1 MTPKDIKEKYPALT
15 SLIERIENAED
26 KITVVIDGNS
36 GSGKSVLGGMLR
48 DAFDGN
54 LYHADDYFL
63 PRDRKTPDRLSEP
76 GGNID
81 YERMREELVLPLSA
95 GDKVICR
102 RYDCGKGTLGE
113 AIEMPDKKL
122 SIIEGVYS
130 MHREMQING
139 AVRVLLT
146 LSVELQR
153 ERILKRNGEFILS
166 RYEKEW
172 LPLEKNYFDSYK
184 LWESC
189 DYAYRVEEKDGDTV
203 YYEM

>member
-1 MTPKDIKEKYPALT
+1 MTPKDIKEKYPALS
-15 SLIERIENAED
+15 SLIERIENEAG
-26 KITVVIDGNS
+26 KVTVVIDGNS
-36 GSGKSVLGGMLR
+36 GSGKSVLGEMLR
-48 DAFDGN
+48 EAFDGN

-63 PRDRKTPDRLSEP
+63 PKVRKTPDRLSEP

-81 YERMREELVLPLSA
+81 YERMRDELALPLSA
-95 GDKVICR
+95 GEQVFCR
-102 RYDCGKGTLGE
+102 RYDCGSGTLGE
-113 AIEMPDKKL
+113 TVEMPDKCV

-130 MHREMQING
+130 MHREMQICG

-146 LSVELQR
+146 LSPELQR

-184 LWESC
+184 LWDSC
-189 DYAYRVEEKDGDTV
+189 DYVYKVEENNGETV
-203 YYEM
+203 YYEV